1 MSNWRKKGKTGG
13 RKNTSKMMEVEGKW
27 KIIGVLFIQHTQNSE
42 LAKRLRGKLEILEK
56 VGNIKLKIV
65 ERTGEKIVDLVHR
78 SNAWSNLDCQ
88 RKDCLICESCVGE
101 EMRGMCYKRNV
112 IYETFCL
119 TCEDKVEERNG
130 VDIVN
135 EENEEVES
143 GGKRKRLEVT
153 KEIGDR
159 KEGNV
164 KRDFKVK
171 YVGESGRSGY
181 ERGNEHRNMFKR
193 LDEGSHLLK
202 HYLIYHQDIPKEEM
216 RFGMRVRN
224 VFKTSLE
231 RQVGEAV
238 AIDYEMR
245 LGKLS

>member
-1 MSNWRKKGKTGG
+1 MIRKEIINKNREYRYRSGESTLEEREKKKLLESTTWFRQNGQDKDEGEQLDKEGKEGKEVGMSNWRKKGKTGG

-56 VGNIKLKIV
+56 VENIKLKIV

-135 EENEEVES
+135 EENEEVE
-143 GGKRKRLEVT
+143 
-153 KEIGDR
+153 D
-159 KEGNV
+159 
-164 KRDFKVK
+164 
-171 YVGESGRSGY
+171 
-181 ERGNEHRNMFKR
+181 
-193 LDEGSHLLK
+193 
-202 HYLIYHQDIPKEEM
+202 
-216 RFGMRVRN
+216 
-224 VFKTSLE
+224 
-231 RQVGEAV
+231 
-238 AIDYEMR
+238 
-245 LGKLS
+245 